1 MSVVQGEG
9 QQASRAGGLR
19 EPAHQVNP
27 RAVRYWVVNGLIAG
41 VIGWAVMFTV
51 YWFLPD
57 SWGRWLGPLFILVMI
72 ANLADVTLEPLIR
85 FRRTRWEVTGE
96 RVFSQTGWLSR
107 DQRIA
112 PLSRVQTVD
121 THRGAVMRL
130 FRLANVTVTTASA
143 AGPITLHCLD
153 TDLADRVTAELARVT
168 GQSTGD
174 AT

>member
-1 MSVVQGEG
+1 MSVEQGDPPI
-9 QQASRAGGLR
+9 ASGGPVLR
-19 EPAHQVNP
+19 EPRHQVSP
-27 RAVRYWVVNGLIAG
+27 RAIRYWVVNGLVG
-41 VIGWAVMFTV
+41 GLIGWTVMFTIF
-51 YWFLPD
+51 WFLPD

-72 ANLADVTLEPLIR
+72 VNLADVTLEPIIR
-85 FRRTRWEVTGE
+85 YRRTRWEVTDE

-130 FRLANVTVTTASA
+130 YRLANVTVTTASA

-153 TDLADRVTAELARVT
+153 TDVADRVTAELARVT
-168 GQSTGD
+168 GQTTGD